1 MCRVLLLAEG
11 QTEEGFARSVLA
23 PHLGSKN
30 VFLYARSVET
40 RSRRKGLKRG
50 GLSSYAKFASD
61 LERWMK
67 EEPQPDVMFT
77 SMLDLYA
84 LPDDFPGFADAQ
96 KLADPYEKVAA
107 LEAALGAAIEDPRF
121 VPYIQLHEF
130 EALLFTDPGEFEWRY
145 IEHEENIERLVQV
158 AGSFGNPELID
169 EGTETAPSK
178 RIIAEIPEFG
188 HQKASVGP
196 IVAGKIGLTNLRAAC
211 SHFDSWV
218 KRLED
223 L

>member
-107 LEAALGAAIEDPRF
+107 LEAALGALSANVRGD
-121 VPYIQLHEF
+121 
-130 EALLFTDPGEFEWRY
+130 T
-145 IEHEENIERLVQV
+145 EHAKN
-158 AGSFGNPELID
+158 
-169 EGTETAPSK
+169 
-178 RIIAEIPEFG
+178 
-188 HQKASVGP
+188 
-196 IVAGKIGLTNLRAAC
+196 
-211 SHFDSWV
+211 
-218 KRLED
+218 
-223 L
+223 